1 MFLKK
6 ILMFF
11 KDDLFK
17 IKFIYLYIP
26 KYHTNFA
33 YKTSRAHG
41 RMFLRAFLY
50 IVHKKKKR
58 RIFVF
63 SLSGSG
69 KNINPTFPKAKL
81 LKFDW
86 P

>member
-1 MFLKK
+1 
-6 ILMFF
+6 MFF

-50 IVHKKKKR
+50 IVHLKKNNKKTAD
-58 RIFVF
+58 ICVF
-63 SLSGSG
+63 SQW
-69 KNINPTFPKAKL
+69 K
-81 LKFDW
+81 W
-86 P
+86 